1 MKKTISI
8 LGSTGSIGLNTFKI
22 INKRKNNFQ
31 INLLSANK
39 NLKLISKQIRIYKP
53 KLFIINDK
61 RIFKKVADKFK
72 KSKTKILNSFE
83 KIRNKK
89 ISHITVSAIPGIAG
103 LKPTILMT
111 KKSNKILIANKESII
126 CGWNLIKRAAIK
138 NKTKIIPVDS
148 EHFSIL
154 NLLKNHSVDE
164 VKKIYITASGGPFLN
179 YKRKQFKKIKPVD
192 ALNHPKRKKGKKIS
206 VDSSTLMNKILELA
220 EAQKLFNISNDKLDI
235 LVHPD
240 SLVHA
245 IIEFK
250 NGLVKFMYH
259 DTSMI
264 IPLANA
270 IFDGKIDI
278 KNFYQNNNL
287 KFKDKVTKNLNFRK
301 VNNKIFPLIKL
312 KNRILELPSTPII
325 INAANEIL
333 VDHFLNKKLQF
344 LRINKII
351 MSVLNDKNYKK
362 YAIRKPKNINHITE
376 IDKWA
381 RETAERYVLQ
391 KKIF

>member
-61 RIFKKVADKFK
+61 RIFKKVAEKFK

-83 KIRNKK
+83 KIHNKK
-89 ISHITVSAIPGIAG
+89 ISHITVSTIPGIAG

-192 ALNHPKRKKGKKIS
+192 ALNHPKWKMGKKIS

-344 LRINKII
+344 LGIHKII
-351 MSVLNDKNYKK
+351 MSVLNDRNYKK
-362 YAIRKPKNINHITE
+362 YAIRKPKNINHIIK

-381 RETAERYVLQ
+381 RETANKYVL
-391 KKIF
+391 